1 MEIKGKN
8 ITIIGAERSGIAAAL
23 LAKKMGA
30 VPFVSDF
37 SVSDKISERCKL
49 LEKEEIKFELGSHS
63 DQILNCDFAVLSPGV
78 PSDSN
83 VVLKLMKA
91 DKKIIS
97 EIEFAYN
104 FCKGKII
111 AITGTNGK
119 TTTTSL
125 AAYTLKSCGVK
136 SYAAGNIGLAFSDIA
151 LEVDELDF
159 VVLEVSSFQ
168 LDFIEKFKPNFA
180 VLLNITPDHLD
191 RYDNKLENYVLSKFR
206 IFENQNEAD
215 YAIINYDDPIIA
227 QQDLNCRAAKYS
239 FSTNSEVERGTFL
252 RGQNLC
258 FKNEDGEEVVCGKND
273 VILRGKHNLSNVLS
287 VLNVFKLINLPN
299 EAIKNALSTFEPV
312 EHRLEFVAEIEGV
325 DYINDSKA
333 TNVDAVWYALESFD
347 EAVYLIL
354 GGKDKGND
362 YTKIDNQVQ
371 RIVKKIYAIGSSS
384 DKIKKHFESFVNVR
398 KVRSLKEAIKLA
410 RKEAHPGEVVLLS
423 PACASFDMFENYE
436 DRGRKFKEAVNEMV
450 V

>member
-1 MEIKGKN
+1 M
-8 ITIIGAERSGIAAAL
+8 
-23 LAKKMGA
+23 
-30 VPFVSDF
+30 
-37 SVSDKISERCKL
+37 
-49 LEKEEIKFELGSHS
+49 
-63 DQILNCDFAVLSPGV
+63 
-78 PSDSN
+78 
-83 VVLKLMKA
+83 
-91 DKKIIS
+91 
-97 EIEFAYN
+97 
-104 FCKGKII
+104 
-111 AITGTNGK
+111 
-119 TTTTSL
+119 
-125 AAYTLKSCGVK
+125 
-136 SYAAGNIGLAFSDIA
+136 
-151 LEVDELDF
+151 
-159 VVLEVSSFQ
+159 
-168 LDFIEKFKPNFA
+168 
-180 VLLNITPDHLD
+180 
-191 RYDNKLENYVLSKFR
+191 
-206 IFENQNEAD
+206 
-215 YAIINYDDPIIA
+215 
-227 QQDLNCRAAKYS
+227 
-239 FSTNSEVERGTFL
+239 
-252 RGQNLC
+252 C
-258 FKNEDGEEVVCGKND
+258 FKNEDGEEVVCGTND